1 MKNVKQI
8 IASTQ
13 CFFNE
18 ELWREPLSKTSTI
31 WQFWITLLRVSFIT
45 VRELASGNLSLRA
58 MSLVFTTLLSL
69 VPLIAVAFSVL
80 KAFGVHNQME
90 PMLLGLLEPLGPNAP
105 ELADKIT
112 GFVQNMKVGVLG
124 SVGLVMLFYTIIS
137 LVQKIES
144 AFNYVWRV
152 EQARSFLR
160 RFTDYLSV
168 VMIGPVL
175 VFSALGLTATILNHD
190 FVRQISEIEPFGT
203 LLLWISK
210 SLPFFMIVLA
220 FTFLYKFIPNT
231 KVKNLPAVLGAA
243 LAGGLWITAGTL
255 FAKFVASS
263 SNYTAVYSSFAIL
276 FFFMIW
282 LYLAWLILLTGSQVA
297 FYLQHPKL
305 VQFAGRPITLSP
317 RQREREGLWL
327 MTVITRR
334 YCSNEPALTLIEM
347 EERTGLTNKMV
358 QSLLKALEQGG
369 FIVEVASKDL
379 AYLPAKDVG
388 TVKAAEVLH
397 CLRTAE
403 EKDSIEVR
411 NLADKQVNALLQKMN
426 LAQAEAL
433 GDITLRQ
440 LALEEPDGKA
450 TR

>member
-1 MKNVKQI
+1 MSKLKEI
-8 IASTQ
+8 IGQARQ
-13 CFFNE
+13 FCREDVWN
-18 ELWREPLSKTSTI
+18 EPLAKTTTI
-31 WQFWITLLRVSFIT
+31 WQLWITVLRVSFIT

-90 PMLLGLLEPLGPNAP
+90 PMLLGLLEPLGPNAS

-175 VFSALGLTATILNHD
+175 VFSALGLAATILNHD

-203 LLLWISK
+203 LLLLVSK

-231 KVKNLPAVLGAA
+231 KVKNLPALLGAA

-305 VQFAGRPITLSP
+305 VQFAGRPISLSP

-327 MTVITRR
+327 MTVLARR
-334 YCSNEPALTLIEM
+334 YCENEPPLTIIEM
-347 EERTGLTNKMV
+347 EEKTGLTNKMV

-369 FIVEVASKDL
+369 YIVEVATKEL
-379 AYLPAKDVG
+379 AYMPAKDVSSV
-388 TVKAAEVLH
+388 TVAEVLH

-403 EKDSIEVR
+403 EKQSIELK
-411 NLADKQVNALLQKMN
+411 NFADKQVNQLLQKVN
-426 LAQAEAL
+426 QAQADVL
-433 GDITLRQ
+433 GDVTLRE
-440 LALEEPDGKA
+440 LALEGRDGTA
-450 TR
+450 TP

>member
-1 MKNVKQI
+1 MKNVKQV
-8 IASTQ
+8 IANTQ
-13 CFFNE
+13 HFFKD
-18 ELWREPLSKTSTI
+18 ELWREPQPKTSSF

-90 PMLLGLLEPLGPNAP
+90 PMLLGLLEPLGPNAS

-190 FVRQISEIEPFGT
+190 FVQKISEIEPFGT
-203 LLLWISK
+203 LLLLISK

-231 KVKNLPAVLGAA
+231 KVKSLPALLGAA

-255 FAKFVASS
+255 FAKFVATS

-334 YCSNEPALTLIEM
+334 FCSDEPALTLIEM

-358 QSLLKALEQGG
+358 QSLLKALEEGG
-369 FIVEVASKDL
+369 FIVEVASKEL
-379 AYLPAKDVG
+379 AYIPAKDM
-388 TVKAAEVLH
+388 TNVKAAEVLH

-403 EKDSIEVR
+403 EKNSIELR
-411 NLADKQVNALLQKMN
+411 NLADKQVNALLHKMN
-426 LAQAEAL
+426 VAQTDAL
-433 GDITLRQ
+433 GEITIRQ
-440 LALEEPDGKA
+440 LALEETDV
-450 TR
+450 TTT

>member
-1 MKNVKQI
+1 MKNVKQV
-8 IASTQ
+8 IANTQ
-13 CFFNE
+13 HFFKD
-18 ELWREPLSKTSTI
+18 ELWREPQSNNAKL

-90 PMLLGLLEPLGPNAP
+90 PMLLGLLEPLGPNAS

-152 EQARSFLR
+152 EQSRSFLR

-203 LLLWISK
+203 LLLLISK

-231 KVKNLPAVLGAA
+231 QVKSLPAVLGAA

-255 FAKFVASS
+255 FAKFVATS

-334 YCSNEPALTLIEM
+334 FCSDEPALTLIEM

-358 QSLLKALEQGG
+358 QSLLKALEDGG
-369 FIVEVASKDL
+369 FIVEVASKEL
-379 AYLPAKDVG
+379 AYIPAKDM
-388 TVKAAEVLH
+388 TDVKASEVLH

-403 EKDSIEVR
+403 EKNSIELR

-426 LAQAEAL
+426 VAQAEAL

-440 LALEEPDGKA
+440 LALEETDVKA
-450 TR
+450 T